1 MLQELRGK
9 LLAEAEQSARHNAA
23 VAMRWADLFSIEVP
37 QDLYQEIEKQR
48 QSCQKLISSKDKLI
62 TGGTLKLFTSDSVL
76 AASELWYFDGAC
88 EPQVL
93 YPSQLVCPLCPCS
106 AARYSTVALEHK
118 WQHWTFL
125 QRSRPS

>member
-1 MLQELRGK
+1 VRTHVYIYPQHEIMSPSEALTPWSAVACAQELRGK

-62 TGGTLKLFTSDSVL
+62 AGTGYAVHCCRPAQPRQFGARRLMSIG
-76 AASELWYFDGAC
+76 LWMQG
-88 EPQVL
+88 PH
-93 YPSQLVCPLCPCS
+93 S
-106 AARYSTVALEHK
+106 
-118 WQHWTFL
+118 
-125 QRSRPS
+125 